1 MVGAGPGLDH
11 CGDPASVLA
20 SVRCDL
26 RGGGTVLLHDSDLT
40 AAQGCWRST
49 LGTLPDLVRGCRAAG
64 WTDAMTHRRHIRL
77 TVACLLEIVAG
88 LAVRLSPP
96 AVGLAAIAV
105 LLVLVLP
112 LCWPRRRGRAGRPE
126 R

>member
-1 MVGAGPGLDH
+1 
-11 CGDPASVLA
+11 
-20 SVRCDL
+20 
-26 RGGGTVLLHDSDLT
+26 
-40 AAQGCWRST
+40 
-49 LGTLPDLVRGCRAAG
+49 
-64 WTDAMTHRRHIRL
+64 MTHRRHIRL